1 MQPNDPKREQSFG
14 NIKATG
20 LRILLLIVR
29 VHTQVT
35 CKPETGNVDFN
46 IRATSSNQAINWRLW
61 NWQTDFN
68 CSSRKRI

>member
-20 LRILLLIVR
+20 LRILPLIVR

-46 IRATSSNQAINWRLW
+46 IRATSSNQAIN
-61 NWQTDFN
+61 
-68 CSSRKRI
+68 